1 MGATKKYMVQ
11 MREEEYLEIDFELR
25 QRFISDKVIFDD
37 YSEYKDNKQFKV
49 LYKAKKKA
57 DKDLRDWKYNQR
69 HNN

>member
-11 MREEEYLEIDFELR
+11 MLEEEYLEIDFELR
-25 QRFISDKVIFDD
+25 QKFISDKVIFDD
-37 YSEYKDNKQFKV
+37 YAEYKDDKQFKV